1 MEKRYPFAFTT
12 AEIDCVMEALQTQI
26 SVLQTY
32 PPNAWRYSL
41 LSVLTSVVERLDQL
55 QEQVQGEQAI
65 QVGMD

>member
-1 MEKRYPFAFTT
+1 MENRYPFAFTT

-26 SVLQTY
+26 NFLQTY
-32 PPNAWRYSL
+32 PPSAWRYSL